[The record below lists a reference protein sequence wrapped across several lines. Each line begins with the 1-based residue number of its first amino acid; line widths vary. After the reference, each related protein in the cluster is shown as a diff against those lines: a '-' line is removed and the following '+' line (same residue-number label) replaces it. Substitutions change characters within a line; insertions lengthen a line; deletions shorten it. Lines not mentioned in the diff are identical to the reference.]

1 MQFALGLALIAQAL
15 APQQPAVHTGATG
28 RAVLGPTWYYKA
40 DPGNVGLAR
49 GWSAQP
55 FAGKGIH
62 VPYVPNAWPV
72 TGLKG
77 RRSFNGS
84 VGWYRTTF
92 TVPKGGAYAIRFES
106 VNHRAAVWLDGK
118 LIGKHRGVYMPFEV
132 RPAVAAGRR
141 HLLVVRVDWRNP
153 VPGMKRE
160 GWHRGWFNYGGINRE
175 VTIRRLQKSEIEAP
189 IVRTTLGAGV
199 AHVSVRLR
207 VQNRGGTRS
216 IAPQGTL
223 AREGAPAL
231 AIQFP
236 ARNVKGGGRAEFS
249 GSIDVPDPALWSP
262 TSPSLY
268 AMQLGVPGEGGWQ
281 GRVGLRQLTVR
292 RHHPYLNGKPLY
304 LYGASIHEDAR
315 GRGDALLPADMDRLV
330 GRLQTIGANAT
341 RAQHPLN
348 PALLE
353 RLDAA
358 GILVW
363 QEIGPWDSPGNWLE
377 TTKALQRE
385 GLQRVRES
393 VEQLQT
399 HPSVLAWN
407 LGNEVGAAGHPGQGW
422 FVDTAAKWI
431 KANDP
436 GRLTALDVWGI
447 LLPKRSSRMYWHI
460 DAIGTTSYFGW
471 YEEPFAKPDRVRRL
485 IAGRISYLRKIF
497 PGKVIVAAEFGAE
510 GNRLNKPGAHGGLG
524 YQASLLR
531 LTIDAYARLPDSSGS
546 LVWNLQDFGVN
557 PQFGGGSILRKVPGI
572 KLVPGLN
579 QKGLFDSMGA
589 PKPAVKAVAAAFK
602 RARATHG

>member
-1 MQFALGLALIAQAL
+1 
-15 APQQPAVHTGATG
+15 
-28 RAVLGPTWYYKA
+28 
-40 DPGNVGLAR
+40 
-49 GWSAQP
+49 
-55 FAGKGIH
+55 
-62 VPYVPNAWPV
+62 
-72 TGLKG
+72 
-77 RRSFNGS
+77 
-84 VGWYRTTF
+84 
-92 TVPKGGAYAIRFES
+92 
-106 VNHRAAVWLDGK
+106 
-118 LIGKHRGVYMPFEV
+118 
-132 RPAVAAGRR
+132 
-141 HLLVVRVDWRNP
+141 
-153 VPGMKRE
+153 
-160 GWHRGWFNYGGINRE
+160 
-175 VTIRRLQKSEIEAP
+175 
-189 IVRTTLGAGV
+189 
-199 AHVSVRLR
+199 
-207 VQNRGGTRS
+207 
-216 IAPQGTL
+216 
-223 AREGAPAL
+223 
-231 AIQFP
+231 
-236 ARNVKGGGRAEFS
+236 
-249 GSIDVPDPALWSP
+249 
-262 TSPSLY
+262 
-268 AMQLGVPGEGGWQ
+268 
-281 GRVGLRQLTVR
+281 
-292 RHHPYLNGKPLY
+292 
-304 LYGASIHEDAR
+304 
-315 GRGDALLPADMDRLV
+315 V

-385 GLQRVRES
+385 GLQRVRAS

-399 HPSVLAWN
+399 HPSVFAWN